1 MEGKDGRREG
11 GSIHDTKI
19 HLAVFLSF
27 LAGCF
32 HYMPF
37 KIQVEIRPRLSFVL
51 EITNFLCRRRFV
63 DKFVRLH

>member
-27 LAGCF
+27 LAGF
-32 HYMPF
+32 HYMLLNPGRN
-37 KIQVEIRPRLSFVL
+37 QAQA
-51 EITNFLCRRRFV
+51 
-63 DKFVRLH
+63 FVRSGNYEFPL